1 MKWKDTKFL
10 GSEES
15 GTLMA
20 GLDESPTTSFCSAE
34 STSSPS
40 HARDPVDEFGL
51 RTSITDGMGVRRR
64 SCEW

>member
-1 MKWKDTKFL
+1 MKWKDTQFL

-15 GTLMA
+15 STLMA
-20 GLDESPTTSFCSAE
+20 GLDESPTTSYRSAE

-40 HARDPVDEFGL
+40 HARDSVDEFGL
-51 RTSITDGMGVRRR
+51 RTSITDGMRVRRR

>member
-20 GLDESPTTSFCSAE
+20 GLDESPTTSFRGAE

-40 HARDPVDEFGL
+40 QARDSDDEFGI
-51 RTSITDGMGVRRR
+51 RTSITDGMRVRRR